1 MWSAWPVKVSL
12 ILIILFISSCSTSQ
26 GPSRWDYMSPENVQC
41 VPKKQVE
48 VCEKIGTRM
57 LCECYLA

>member
-1 MWSAWPVKVSL
+1 MWNVLAVKVSL
-12 ILIILFISSCSTSQ
+12 ILIILFISSCSTYK

-41 VPKKQVE
+41 VPKKQIE
-48 VCEKIGTRM
+48 VCEQVGTRM